1 MKSPFTFITN
11 NDYFDDNHD
20 DNDDDNDDDNIK
32 RSGISDAN
40 KSKSAEELMTE
51 SRRALYGTL
60 PLIATFGMQH
70 RENQIKRILSR
81 VSLSSLENL
90 QGAELEDDKPSAV
103 LLSDVDVDEIIMTF
117 PMMMAALV
125 AMISQFLVGALK
137 YIYIFIH
144 SYIQVSY
151 STLTR

>member
-1 MKSPFTFITN
+1 MYAFLHNITATSMT
-11 NDYFDDNHD
+11 YYHL
-20 DNDDDNDDDNIK
+20 
-32 RSGISDAN
+32 GISEAN

-81 VSLSSLENL
+81 VSMSSLENL
-90 QGAELEDDKPSAV
+90 QGAELEDDKSNAM

-125 AMISQFLVGALK
+125 AMISQFLVGEYFSL
-137 YIYIFIH
+137 
-144 SYIQVSY
+144 
-151 STLTR
+151 

>member
-1 MKSPFTFITN
+1 
-11 NDYFDDNHD
+11 
-20 DNDDDNDDDNIK
+20 
-32 RSGISDAN
+32 
-40 KSKSAEELMTE
+40 MTE

-81 VSLSSLENL
+81 VSMSSLENL
-90 QGAELEDDKPSAV
+90 QGAEFEDDKSNAM

-125 AMISQFLVGALK
+125 AMISQFLVGECFSLT
-137 YIYIFIH
+137 FR
-144 SYIQVSY
+144 SYKRLTIRSY
-151 STLTR
+151 FRL